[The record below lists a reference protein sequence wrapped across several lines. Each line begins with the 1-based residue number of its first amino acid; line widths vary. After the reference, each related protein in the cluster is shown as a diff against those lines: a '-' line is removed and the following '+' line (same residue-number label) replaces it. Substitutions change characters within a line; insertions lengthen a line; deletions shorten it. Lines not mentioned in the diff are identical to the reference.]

1 MCSINRRRAAT
12 FWRGQTFTAGD
23 VYVGSHLRFDLPHR
37 QKRFD
42 LPHRQKQGAAEQDL
56 QFVSPR
62 NAERTKSR
70 AGWRSL
76 G

>member
-1 MCSINRRRAAT
+1 LWPVEGVVNVLDQPASRSDFLA
-12 FWRGQTFTAGD
+12 GQTFTAGD

-37 QKRFD
+37 QK
-42 LPHRQKQGAAEQDL
+42 QGAAEQDL
-56 QFVSPR
+56 QFASPR

>member
-37 QKRFD
+37 QKQD
-42 LPHRQKQGAAEQDL
+42 AAEQDL

>member
-1 MCSINRRRAAT
+1 LWPVEGVVNVLDQPASRGDFLA
-12 FWRGQTFTAGD
+12 GQTFTAGD
-23 VYVGSHLRFDLPHR
+23 VYVGSHL
-37 QKRFD
+37 RFD